1 MGASKPHAS
10 DTLARLASGIEAG
23 VIGGL
28 AVLGVL
34 VSESLLRGH
43 AWWEIPN
50 LLGTT
55 FYGSRAFRTGPSLVT
70 LSGTALHFT
79 LTGTIGGIFGV
90 VFGAIRER
98 WRLVPL
104 GLATAMI
111 WYLLADA
118 VFWLRVNPLVP
129 LYENSLHA
137 FQPVAILSQAI
148 FGACLGWMGPADRHP
163 ATEELQP
170 SELPSGELASELP
183 SGELALSEPPLENP
197 EDIST
202 EAN

>member
-55 FYGSRAFRTGPSLVT
+55 FYGSRAFRTGPGMTT

-79 LTGTIGGIFGV
+79 LTGAIGGLFGV
-90 VFGAIRER
+90 AFGAIRER
-98 WRLVPL
+98 RRLVPL
-104 GLATAMI
+104 GLITAML

-118 VFWLRVNPLVP
+118 VFWPRVNPLVP

-137 FQPVAILSQAI
+137 FQPVAILSHAI
-148 FGACLGWMGPADRHP
+148 FGACLGWMGPPDRQP
-163 ATEELQP
+163 ATEQRQP
-170 SELPSGELASELP
+170 SPLPSQ
-183 SGELALSEPPLENP
+183 ELALSEPQLENP

>member
-43 AWWEIPN
+43 PWWEIPN

-55 FYGSRAFRTGPSLVT
+55 FYGSRAFRTGLGMAT
-70 LSGTALHFT
+70 LSGAALHFT
-79 LTGTIGGIFGV
+79 IAGTIGGLFGLAC
-90 VFGAIRER
+90 GAIRER
-98 WRLVPL
+98 RRLLPL
-104 GLATAMI
+104 GLVTAML
-111 WYLLADA
+111 WYLLADGM
-118 VFWLRVNPLVP
+118 FWPRVNPLVP

-137 FQPVAILSQAI
+137 FQPVAILSHAI
-148 FGACLGWMGPADRHP
+148 FGACLGWMGPTQAPRV
-163 ATEELQP
+163 AEQIQP
-170 SELPSGELASELP
+170 S
-183 SGELALSEPPLENP
+183 PPVESP